1 MIISRWDWVGI
12 GIVCAS
18 IVAGIFQ
25 EWLVFFGLTIASV
38 IATLISANREPDD
51 DEDED

>member
-12 GIVCAS
+12 GIGCAS

-25 EWLVFFGLTIASV
+25 EWLVFFGLTIASG
-38 IATLISANREPDD
+38 IAMLISANREPDD
-51 DEDED
+51 EDDD